1 MAAIQNIE
9 GVELSSSSSNSRYG
23 KRDDSVVIKLQS
35 KANISCKFT
44 SNVFQAAPVI
54 IAKKHILNGGN
65 KEKIFLINAG
75 NANAAT
81 GKKGK
86 IDSEKLIEDVS
97 TLLNVSKENILPFST
112 GVVGELLDT
121 KKLTQAFKKCTN
133 QLGKNSWEDFANAIM
148 TTDTRHKVVKKEFKL
163 GSQKINVI
171 GVAKGVGMIEPNMAT
186 TLSFIFTDL
195 KLSKIQLKKLHR
207 DICDQTFNAISID
220 GDQSPSDSSIFATT
234 SKKKSDFKKYHKKIK
249 NNFFEVFREL
259 AEKMVLDGEGA
270 TKLIKIKVSGL
281 SSYKAS
287 KKVALKVANSP
298 LVKTA
303 AYGEDPNWG
312 RIITAAGNADEK
324 EFDMKNLSLKIGGH
338 PVLVNGNLSPK
349 YSEAKG
355 KKEFRK
361 KTINIEINLGKSK
374 QSALVMTSDLSPEYI
389 SINSDYRS

>member
-1 MAAIQNIE
+1 MLKDIKIGCASSKTKYGARLDTSIVKLEKEAIWS
-9 GVELSSSSSNSRYG
+9 GL
-23 KRDDSVVIKLQS
+23 
-35 KANISCKFT
+35 FT
-44 SNVFQAAPVI
+44 SNKFKSAPVEI
-54 IAKKHILNGGN
+54 CLEKMNNNIAEPKVLMV
-65 KEKIFLINAG
+65 NAG

-86 IDSEKLIEDVS
+86 KDSEKLIEDVS

-121 KKLTQAFKKCTN
+121 KKLSQAFKKCTN

-163 GSQKINVI
+163 GNQKINVI

-234 SKKKSDFKKYHKKIK
+234 SEIKSDFKKYHKKIK
-249 NNFFEVFREL
+249 NNLFEVFREL

-281 SSYKAS
+281 SSYQAS

-312 RIITAAGNADEK
+312 RIITAAGNSDAK
-324 EFDMKNLSLKIGGH
+324 EFDMKNLTLKIGDH

>member
-1 MAAIQNIE
+1 MLKDIKIGCASSKTKYGARLDTSIVKLEKEAIWS
-9 GVELSSSSSNSRYG
+9 GL
-23 KRDDSVVIKLQS
+23 
-35 KANISCKFT
+35 FT
-44 SNVFQAAPVI
+44 SNKFKSAPVEI
-54 IAKKHILNGGN
+54 CLEKMN
-65 KEKIFLINAG
+65 KNISEPKVLMVNAG

-86 IDSEKLIEDVS
+86 KDSEKLIEDVS

-121 KKLTQAFKKCTN
+121 KKLSQAFKKCTN

-163 GSQKINVI
+163 GNQKINVI

-195 KLSKIQLKKLHR
+195 KLSKLQLKKLHR

-234 SKKKSDFKKYHKKIK
+234 SEIKSDFKKYHKKIK

-281 SSYKAS
+281 SSYQAS

-312 RIITAAGNADEK
+312 RIITAAGNSDAK
-324 EFDMKNLSLKIGGH
+324 EFDMKNLTLKIGGH

>member
-1 MAAIQNIE
+1 MLKDIKIGCASSKTKYGARLDTSIVKLEKEAIWS
-9 GVELSSSSSNSRYG
+9 GL
-23 KRDDSVVIKLQS
+23 
-35 KANISCKFT
+35 FT
-44 SNVFQAAPVI
+44 SNKFKSAPVEI
-54 IAKKHILNGGN
+54 CLEKMNKNIAEPKVLMV
-65 KEKIFLINAG
+65 NAG

-86 IDSEKLIEDVS
+86 KDSEKLIDDVS
-97 TLLNVSKENILPFST
+97 SLLNVSKDNILPFST

-121 KKLTQAFKKCTN
+121 KKLSQAFKKCTN

-163 GSQKINVI
+163 GNQKINVI

-234 SKKKSDFKKYHKKIK
+234 SEIKSDFKKYHKKIK

-281 SSYKAS
+281 SSYQAS

-312 RIITAAGNADEK
+312 RIITAAGNSDAK
-324 EFDMKNLSLKIGGH
+324 EFDMKNLTLKIGGH

>member
-1 MAAIQNIE
+1 MMKDIKIGCASSKTKYGARLDTSIVKLEKEAIWS
-9 GVELSSSSSNSRYG
+9 GL
-23 KRDDSVVIKLQS
+23 
-35 KANISCKFT
+35 FT
-44 SNVFQAAPVI
+44 SNKFKSAPVEI
-54 IAKKHILNGGN
+54 CLEKMNKNIAEPKVLMV
-65 KEKIFLINAG
+65 NAG

-86 IDSEKLIEDVS
+86 KDSEKLIEDVS
-97 TLLNVSKENILPFST
+97 SLLNVSKDNILPFST

-121 KKLTQAFKKCTN
+121 KKLSQAFKKCTN

-148 TTDTRHKVVKKEFKL
+148 TTDTKHKVVKKEFKL
-163 GSQKINVI
+163 GNQKINVI

-234 SKKKSDFKKYHKKIK
+234 SEINSDFKKYQKKIK

-281 SSYKAS
+281 SSYQAS

-312 RIITAAGNADEK
+312 RIITAAGNSDAK
-324 EFDMKNLSLKIGGH
+324 EFDMKNLTLKIGGH

-361 KTINIEINLGKSK
+361 KTIDIEINLGNSK
-374 QSALVMTSDLSPEYI
+374 HSALVMTSDLSPEYI

>member
-1 MAAIQNIE
+1 MLKDIKIGCASSKTKYGARLDTSIVKLEKEAIWS
-9 GVELSSSSSNSRYG
+9 GL
-23 KRDDSVVIKLQS
+23 
-35 KANISCKFT
+35 FT
-44 SNVFQAAPVI
+44 SNKFKSAPVEI
-54 IAKKHILNGGN
+54 CLEKMN
-65 KEKIFLINAG
+65 KNISEPKVLMVNAG

-86 IDSEKLIEDVS
+86 KDSEKLIEDVS
-97 TLLNVSKENILPFST
+97 SLLNVSKDNILPFST

-121 KKLTQAFKKCTN
+121 KKLSQAFKKCTN

-148 TTDTRHKVVKKEFKL
+148 TTDTKHKVVKKEFKL
-163 GSQKINVI
+163 GNQKINVI

-234 SKKKSDFKKYHKKIK
+234 SEIKSDFKKYHKKIK

-281 SSYKAS
+281 SSYQAS

-312 RIITAAGNADEK
+312 RIITAAGNSDAK
-324 EFDMKNLSLKIGGH
+324 EFDMKNLTLKIGGH

-361 KTINIEINLGKSK
+361 KTIDIEINLGNSK
-374 QSALVMTSDLSPEYI
+374 HSALVMTSDLSPEYI

>member
-1 MAAIQNIE
+1 MLKDIKIGCASSKTKYGARLDTSIVKLEKEAIWS
-9 GVELSSSSSNSRYG
+9 GL
-23 KRDDSVVIKLQS
+23 
-35 KANISCKFT
+35 FT
-44 SNVFQAAPVI
+44 SNKFKSAPVEI
-54 IAKKHILNGGN
+54 CLEKMN
-65 KEKIFLINAG
+65 KNISEPKVLMVNAG

-86 IDSEKLIEDVS
+86 KDSEKLIEDVS
-97 TLLNVSKENILPFST
+97 SLLNVSKENILPFST

-121 KKLTQAFKKCTN
+121 KKLSQAFKKCTN

-163 GSQKINVI
+163 ENQKINVI

-234 SKKKSDFKKYHKKIK
+234 SEIKSDFKKYHKKIK

-281 SSYKAS
+281 SSYQAS

-312 RIITAAGNADEK
+312 RIITAAGNSDAK
-324 EFDMKNLSLKIGGH
+324 EFDLKNLTLKIGGH
-338 PVLVNGNLSPK
+338 PVLVNGDLSPK

>member
-1 MAAIQNIE
+1 MLKDIKIGCASSKTKYGARLDTSIVKLEKEAIWS
-9 GVELSSSSSNSRYG
+9 GL
-23 KRDDSVVIKLQS
+23 
-35 KANISCKFT
+35 FT
-44 SNVFQAAPVI
+44 SNKFKSAPVEI
-54 IAKKHILNGGN
+54 CLEKMN
-65 KEKIFLINAG
+65 KNISEPKVLMVNAG

-86 IDSEKLIEDVS
+86 KDSEKLIEDVS
-97 TLLNVSKENILPFST
+97 TLLNVSKDNILPFST

-121 KKLTQAFKKCTN
+121 KKLSQAFKKCTN

-163 GSQKINVI
+163 GNQKINVI

-234 SKKKSDFKKYHKKIK
+234 SEIKSDFKKYHKKIK

-281 SSYKAS
+281 SSYQAS

-312 RIITAAGNADEK
+312 RIITAAGNSDAK

>member
-1 MAAIQNIE
+1 MLKDIKIGCASSKTKYGARLDTSIVKLEKEAIWS
-9 GVELSSSSSNSRYG
+9 GL
-23 KRDDSVVIKLQS
+23 
-35 KANISCKFT
+35 FT
-44 SNVFQAAPVI
+44 SNKFKSAPVEI
-54 IAKKHILNGGN
+54 CLEKMNKNIAEPKVLMV
-65 KEKIFLINAG
+65 NAG

-86 IDSEKLIEDVS
+86 KDSEKLIEDVS
-97 TLLNVSKENILPFST
+97 SLLNVSKDNILPFST

-121 KKLTQAFKKCTN
+121 KKLSQAFKKCTN

-148 TTDTRHKVVKKEFKL
+148 TTDTKHKVVKKEFKL
-163 GSQKINVI
+163 GNQKINVI

-234 SKKKSDFKKYHKKIK
+234 SEIKSDFKKYHKKIK

-281 SSYKAS
+281 SSYQAS

-312 RIITAAGNADEK
+312 RIITAAGNADAK

>member
-1 MAAIQNIE
+1 MLKDIKIGCASSKTKYGARLDTSIVKLEKEAIWS
-9 GVELSSSSSNSRYG
+9 GL
-23 KRDDSVVIKLQS
+23 
-35 KANISCKFT
+35 FT
-44 SNVFQAAPVI
+44 SNKFKSAPVEI
-54 IAKKHILNGGN
+54 CL
-65 KEKIFLINAG
+65 EKINKNISEPKVLMVNAG

-86 IDSEKLIEDVS
+86 KDSEKLIEDVS

-121 KKLTQAFKKCTN
+121 KKLSQAFKKCTN

-163 GSQKINVI
+163 GNQKINVI

-234 SKKKSDFKKYHKKIK
+234 SEIKSDFKKYHKKIK

-281 SSYKAS
+281 SSYQAS

-312 RIITAAGNADEK
+312 RIITAAGNSDAK
-324 EFDMKNLSLKIGGH
+324 EFDMKNLTLKIGGH

>member
-1 MAAIQNIE
+1 MLKDIKIGCASSKTKYGARLDTSIVKLEKEAIWS
-9 GVELSSSSSNSRYG
+9 GL
-23 KRDDSVVIKLQS
+23 
-35 KANISCKFT
+35 FT
-44 SNVFQAAPVI
+44 SNKFKSAPVEI
-54 IAKKHILNGGN
+54 CLEKMN
-65 KEKIFLINAG
+65 KNISEPKVLMVNAG

-86 IDSEKLIEDVS
+86 KDSEKLIEDVS
-97 TLLNVSKENILPFST
+97 SLLNVSKDNILPFST

-121 KKLTQAFKKCTN
+121 KKLSQAFKKCTN

-163 GSQKINVI
+163 GNQKINVI

-234 SKKKSDFKKYHKKIK
+234 SEIKSDFKKYHKKIK

-281 SSYKAS
+281 SSYQAS

-312 RIITAAGNADEK
+312 RIITAAGNSDAK
-324 EFDMKNLSLKIGGH
+324 EFDMKNLTLKIGGH

>member
-1 MAAIQNIE
+1 MLKDIKIGCASSKTKYGARLDTSIVKLEKEAIWS
-9 GVELSSSSSNSRYG
+9 GL
-23 KRDDSVVIKLQS
+23 
-35 KANISCKFT
+35 FT
-44 SNVFQAAPVI
+44 SNKFKSAPVEI
-54 IAKKHILNGGN
+54 CLEKMN
-65 KEKIFLINAG
+65 KNISEPKVLMVNAG

-86 IDSEKLIEDVS
+86 KDSEKLIEDVS

-121 KKLTQAFKKCTN
+121 KKLSQAFKKCTN

-163 GSQKINVI
+163 GNQKINVI

-195 KLSKIQLKKLHR
+195 KLSRIQLKKLHR

-234 SKKKSDFKKYHKKIK
+234 SEIKSDFKKYHKKIK

-281 SSYKAS
+281 SSYQAS

-312 RIITAAGNADEK
+312 RIITAAGNSDAK
-324 EFDMKNLSLKIGGH
+324 EFDMKNLTLKIGGH

>member
-1 MAAIQNIE
+1 MLKDIKIGCASSKTKYGARLDTSIVKLEKEAIWS
-9 GVELSSSSSNSRYG
+9 GL
-23 KRDDSVVIKLQS
+23 
-35 KANISCKFT
+35 FT
-44 SNVFQAAPVI
+44 SNKFKSAPVEI
-54 IAKKHILNGGN
+54 CLEKMN
-65 KEKIFLINAG
+65 KNISEPKVLMVNAG

-86 IDSEKLIEDVS
+86 KDSEKLIEDVS
-97 TLLNVSKENILPFST
+97 SLLNVSKENILPFST

-121 KKLTQAFKKCTN
+121 KKLSQAFKKCTN

-148 TTDTRHKVVKKEFKL
+148 TTDTRYKVVKKKFKL
-163 GSQKINVI
+163 GNQKINVI

-234 SKKKSDFKKYHKKIK
+234 SEIKSDFKKYHKKIK
-249 NNFFEVFREL
+249 NNLFEVFREL

-281 SSYKAS
+281 SSYQAS

-312 RIITAAGNADEK
+312 RIITAAGNSDAK

>member
-1 MAAIQNIE
+1 MLKDIKIGCASSKTKYGARLDTSIVKLEKEAIWS
-9 GVELSSSSSNSRYG
+9 GL
-23 KRDDSVVIKLQS
+23 
-35 KANISCKFT
+35 FT
-44 SNVFQAAPVI
+44 SNKFKSAPVEI
-54 IAKKHILNGGN
+54 CLEKMN
-65 KEKIFLINAG
+65 KNISEPKVLMVNAG

-86 IDSEKLIEDVS
+86 KDSEKLIEDVS

-121 KKLTQAFKKCTN
+121 KKLSQAFKKCTN

-148 TTDTRHKVVKKEFKL
+148 TTDTKHKVVKKEFKL
-163 GSQKINVI
+163 GNQKINVI

-207 DICDQTFNAISID
+207 DICNQTFNAISID

-234 SKKKSDFKKYHKKIK
+234 SEIKSDFKKYQKKIE

-259 AEKMVLDGEGA
+259 AEKLVLDGEGA

-312 RIITAAGNADEK
+312 RIITAAGNADAK
-324 EFDMKNLSLKIGGH
+324 DFDMKNLSLKIGGH

-361 KTINIEINLGKSK
+361 KTIDIEINLGNSK
-374 QSALVMTSDLSPEYI
+374 HTALVMTSDLSPEYI

>member
-1 MAAIQNIE
+1 MLKDIKIGCASSKTKYGARLDTSIVKLEKEAIWS
-9 GVELSSSSSNSRYG
+9 GL
-23 KRDDSVVIKLQS
+23 
-35 KANISCKFT
+35 FT
-44 SNVFQAAPVI
+44 SNKFKSAPVEI
-54 IAKKHILNGGN
+54 CLEKMN
-65 KEKIFLINAG
+65 KNISEPKVLMVNAG

-86 IDSEKLIEDVS
+86 KDSEKLIEDVS

-121 KKLTQAFKKCTN
+121 KKLSQAFKKCTN

-148 TTDTRHKVVKKEFKL
+148 TTDIRHKVVKKEFKL
-163 GSQKINVI
+163 GNQKINVI

-234 SKKKSDFKKYHKKIK
+234 SEIKSDFKKYQKKIK

-287 KKVALKVANSP
+287 KNVALKVANSP

-312 RIITAAGNADEK
+312 RIITAAGNADAK
-324 EFDMKNLSLKIGGH
+324 EFDMKNLTLKIGSH

>member
-1 MAAIQNIE
+1 MLKDIKIGCASSKTKYGARLDTSIVKLEKEAIWS
-9 GVELSSSSSNSRYG
+9 GL
-23 KRDDSVVIKLQS
+23 
-35 KANISCKFT
+35 FT
-44 SNVFQAAPVI
+44 SNKFKSAPVEI
-54 IAKKHILNGGN
+54 CLEKMN
-65 KEKIFLINAG
+65 KNISEPKVLMVNAG

-86 IDSEKLIEDVS
+86 KDSEKLIEDVS
-97 TLLNVSKENILPFST
+97 SLLNVSKENILPFST

-121 KKLTQAFKKCTN
+121 KKLSQAFKKCTN

-163 GSQKINVI
+163 GNQKINVI

-234 SKKKSDFKKYHKKIK
+234 SEIKSDFKKYHKKIK

-281 SSYKAS
+281 SSYQAS

-312 RIITAAGNADEK
+312 RIITAAGNSDAK

>member
-1 MAAIQNIE
+1 MFKGIKI
-9 GVELSSSSSNSRYG
+9 GCSSSGTKYG
-23 KRDDSVVIKLQS
+23 TRLDTTIIKLEKNAIWS
-35 KANISCKFT
+35 GLFT
-44 SNVFQAAPVI
+44 SNKFKSAPVEI
-54 IAKKHILNGGN
+54 CLKKMN
-65 KEKIFLINAG
+65 KNISEQKVLMINAG

-81 GKKGK
+81 GIKGK
-86 IDSEKLIEDVS
+86 KDSEKLIDEVTS
-97 TLLNVSKENILPFST
+97 LLSISKDNALPFST

-121 KKLTQAFKKCTN
+121 KKLSLAFKKCCA
-133 QLGKNSWEDFANAIM
+133 QLGKNSWEDFAKAIM
-148 TTDTRHKVVKKEFKL
+148 TTDTCHKIVKKQFSL

-195 KLSKIQLKKLHR
+195 MLSKIQLKKLHK
-207 DICDQTFNAISID
+207 DICDQTFNSISID

-234 SKKKSDFKKYHKKIK
+234 SEKKSDIKKYHKRIK
-249 NNFFEVFREL
+249 NNFSEVFEEL
-259 AEKMVLDGEGA
+259 AKKLVLDGEGA

-281 SSYKAS
+281 SSFAAS

-312 RIITAAGNADEK
+312 RIITAAGNTDIK

-374 QSALVMTSDLSPEYI
+374 QSALVMTSDLTPEYI

>member
-1 MAAIQNIE
+1 MLKDIKIGCASSKTKYGARLDTSIVKLEKEAIWS
-9 GVELSSSSSNSRYG
+9 GL
-23 KRDDSVVIKLQS
+23 
-35 KANISCKFT
+35 FT
-44 SNVFQAAPVI
+44 SNKFKSAPVEI
-54 IAKKHILNGGN
+54 CLEKMN
-65 KEKIFLINAG
+65 KNISEPKVLMVNAG

-86 IDSEKLIEDVS
+86 KDSEKLIEDVS

-121 KKLTQAFKKCTN
+121 KKLSQAFKKCTN

-163 GSQKINVI
+163 GNQRINVI

-195 KLSKIQLKKLHR
+195 KLSRIQLKKLHR

-234 SKKKSDFKKYHKKIK
+234 SEIKSDFKKYHKKIK

-281 SSYKAS
+281 SSYQAS

-312 RIITAAGNADEK
+312 RIITAAGNSDAK
-324 EFDMKNLSLKIGGH
+324 EFDMKNLTLKIGGH

>member
-1 MAAIQNIE
+1 MLKDIKIGCASSKTKYGARLDTSIVKLEKEAIWS
-9 GVELSSSSSNSRYG
+9 GL
-23 KRDDSVVIKLQS
+23 
-35 KANISCKFT
+35 FT
-44 SNVFQAAPVI
+44 SNKFKSAPVEI
-54 IAKKHILNGGN
+54 CLEKMN
-65 KEKIFLINAG
+65 KNISEPKVLMVNAG

-86 IDSEKLIEDVS
+86 KDSEKLIEDVS
-97 TLLNVSKENILPFST
+97 SLLNVSKENILPFST

-121 KKLTQAFKKCTN
+121 KKLSQAFKKCTN

-148 TTDTRHKVVKKEFKL
+148 TTDTKHKVVKKEFKL
-163 GSQKINVI
+163 GNQKINVI

-234 SKKKSDFKKYHKKIK
+234 SEIKSDFKKYHKKIK

-281 SSYKAS
+281 SSYQAS

-312 RIITAAGNADEK
+312 RIITAAGNSDAK
-324 EFDMKNLSLKIGGH
+324 EFDMKNLTLKIGGH

>member
-1 MAAIQNIE
+1 MLKDIKIGCASSKTKYGARLDTSIVKLEKEAIWS
-9 GVELSSSSSNSRYG
+9 GL
-23 KRDDSVVIKLQS
+23 
-35 KANISCKFT
+35 FT
-44 SNVFQAAPVI
+44 SNKFKSAPVEI
-54 IAKKHILNGGN
+54 CLEKMN
-65 KEKIFLINAG
+65 KNISEPKVLMVNAG

-86 IDSEKLIEDVS
+86 KDSEKLIEDVS

-121 KKLTQAFKKCTN
+121 KKLSQAFKKCTN

-163 GSQKINVI
+163 GNQKINVI

-234 SKKKSDFKKYHKKIK
+234 SEIKSDFKKYHKKIK

-281 SSYKAS
+281 SSYQAS